1 MARVDPLRI
10 LPFGRCPTKRA
21 GETFFGPARTKASWR
36 QPAKRAEGGRITQ
49 KSVGNA
55 FLAVVRAEAKLCRAK
70 FEATREA
77 RGKDFKDRIWL
88 ESRSHRGSRQNV
100 AAWCRIERS
109 VAFFNLENASRPFD
123 LFQAGGAETPRASER
138 PLWCLADALRVT

>member
-1 MARVDPLRI
+1 LIRFESCRSEDVQRSAQVK
-10 LPFGRCPTKRA
+10 PFSVRRGRRLHGVSPTKRD
-21 GETFFGPARTKASWR
+21 
-36 QPAKRAEGGRITQ
+36 EGGRTTQ

-77 RGKDFKDRIWL
+77 PGKDFKNRIWL

-109 VAFFNLENASRPFD
+109 VAFFNLENASRHFD